1 MTGGAKRSTAVLA
14 VAASLAFVPSTGNA
28 VAPTAETLFREGR
41 RLMAAGDTGEACAR
55 FAESYAL
62 EASSG
67 TLLNL
72 ALCNEME
79 GKTATASAEYRA
91 AARLAES
98 QGRGDRA
105 AVADEKAAALEPKLA
120 RLTAVA
126 ANPPPGFN
134 VTSDVTALDEA
145 RLGVAIPVDPGV
157 HRLTA
162 VATGR
167 HPWTVTLE
175 VKEAEQ
181 RRVEIPTLEIEP
193 KSLPTLSVPALGGTS
208 AVLLG
213 HDAPSAGTNPGRHR
227 SIDFYAT
234 AGGGILLVAG
244 TALYGI
250 AYAKYDSAK
259 EACDQGPGCSPSERS
274 GRVSTIDTLKYSGIG
289 ALITG
294 SVLVVVSGLHR
305 WLTKGTP
312 FLTATIGPWSE
323 TPSIRAV
330 F

>member
-1 MTGGAKRSTAVLA
+1 MTGGARRSTAVLA
-14 VAASLAFVPSTGNA
+14 VAAILAFVPSTGNA

-41 RLMAAGDTGEACAR
+41 RLMAAGNTGEACAR

-72 ALCNEME
+72 ALCHETE
-79 GKTATASAEYRA
+79 GKTATALAEYRA
-91 AARLAES
+91 AAHLAES
-98 QGRGDRA
+98 QGREDRA
-105 AVADEKAAALEPKLA
+105 VVADGKAAALEPKLA
-120 RLTAVA
+120 RLTVVG
-126 ANPPPGFN
+126 ANPPPGLK
-134 VTSDVTALDEA
+134 VTSDVPALDEA

-175 VKEAEQ
+175 IREAEQ
-181 RRVEIPTLEIEP
+181 RSVELPTLEMEP
-193 KSLPTLSVPALGGTS
+193 RSLPTLSGPALGETS
-208 AVLLG
+208 AVRVDL
-213 HDAPSAGTNPGRHR
+213 DAPSAGTNPGRHR

-234 AGGGILLVAG
+234 AGGGILLIAG

-250 AYAKYDSAK
+250 AYAKYDAAK
-259 EACDQGPGCSPSERS
+259 EACDLGCSPSERS
-274 GRVSTIDTLKYSGIG
+274 DRVSTIDALKYSGIG
-289 ALITG
+289 ALLTG

-305 WLTKGTP
+305 WLKKGTP
-312 FLTATIGPWSE
+312 LLRATVDPWSE
-323 TPSIRAV
+323 PPSIRAV